1 MKKFVEAVDLWL
13 TRTRRSQ
20 RGERG
25 LGQMRRFEVANRSLT
40 VAALIFLASVLGSA
54 VLVAQDG
61 KSAPGPIG
69 APDPIGDNLPGEIV
83 HPDSTI
89 RVEVSRVPLL
99 FTVIDKKNRFITNLE
114 REDFEVTDNGK
125 KQRIREFVRESD
137 LPLRIGIIL
146 DTSNS
151 IRDRFNFEQEAA
163 IEFVRGV
170 LLEEKDKA
178 FLVSFDTRAELIVDF
193 TNDADQLARG
203 IRSLRAGGGTAL
215 YDAVYFACR
224 DKLPEDWPPEQFR
237 RALVILGDGEDNQ
250 SSVTRE
256 MALEMAHKAEA
267 VIYAISTNQKRLHIP
282 GDKVLKRFTQE
293 TGGVAFHPF
302 QARDLEQSF
311 ADIANELRHQYFILY
326 SPTDFVA
333 DGSFHKVRV
342 KTRVKNTGVRVRR
355 GYFAPLPGE
364 DRRRR

>member
-1 MKKFVEAVDLWL
+1 MKKF
-13 TRTRRSQ
+13 
-20 RGERG
+20 G
-25 LGQMRRFEVANRSLT
+25 LFV
-40 VAALIFLASVLGSA
+40 LASAL
-54 VLVAQDG
+54 LLAQDG
-61 KSAPGPIG
+61 KNAPIG
-69 APDPIGDNLPGEIV
+69 GPEDLPGEIV
-83 HPDSTI
+83 APNSTI

-99 FTVIDKKNRFITNLE
+99 FTVTDKKNRFITNLE
-114 REDFEVTDNGK
+114 REDFEVSDNGK
-125 KQRIREFVRESD
+125 KQSIREFVRESE
-137 LPLRIGIIL
+137 LPLRIGILL

-151 IRDRFNFEQEAA
+151 IRGRFAFEQEAA

-170 LLEEKDKA
+170 LQEEKDKA
-178 FLVSFDTRAELIVDF
+178 FLVSFDTHAELIIDF
-193 TNDADQLARG
+193 TNNPDELANG

-215 YDAVYFACR
+215 YDAIYFASR

-267 VIYAISTNQKRLHIP
+267 VIYAISTNQKRVQIP

-311 ADIANELRHQYFILY
+311 SDIANELRHQYFILY

-333 DGSFHKVRV
+333 DGSFHKVRI
-342 KTRVKNTGVRVRR
+342 KTRVKNTAVRARR
-355 GYFAPLPGE
+355 GYYAPFPGE
-364 DRRRR
+364 ERR